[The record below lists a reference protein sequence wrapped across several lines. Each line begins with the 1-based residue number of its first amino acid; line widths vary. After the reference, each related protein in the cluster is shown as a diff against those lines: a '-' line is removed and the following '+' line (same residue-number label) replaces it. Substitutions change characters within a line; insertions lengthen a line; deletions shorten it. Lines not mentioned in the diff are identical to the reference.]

1 VSTSPVLYAILAV
14 IIVIMAVF
22 RSALYRKNRIEGLFR
37 VLGVVEVG
45 AITLLLCALVLVG
58 CMQIFLRNF
67 FHSGILWADPLMR
80 HIVLWLGCLGAALA
94 TARVRHINIDVFS
107 RLIPR
112 RQKGI
117 RRAVVYTATATAAFF
132 LGVAALRLVA
142 DERAFGDVTFGTV
155 KTWALQTVMPFSF
168 FVISYRSLV
177 NLFTGRESEPGGAE
191 SHGEPPTSDAA
202 EASET

>member
-1 VSTSPVLYAILAV
+1 M
-14 IIVIMAVF
+14 IIVTMAVF
-22 RSALYRKNRIEGLFR
+22 RSSLYRKKRIEGLFR
-37 VLGVVEVG
+37 VLGAVEVG
-45 AITLLLCALVLVG
+45 VITLLLCGLVLMG

-107 RLIPR
+107 RLIPQQR
-112 RQKGI
+112 KGI
-117 RRAVVYTATATAAFF
+117 RRAVVYTATAIAAFF
-132 LGVAALRLVA
+132 LGVAAQRLVA
-142 DERAFGDVTFGTV
+142 DERAFGDVAFGTV
-155 KTWALQTVMPFSF
+155 KTWTLQTVMPFSF

-191 SHGEPPTSDAA
+191 SHGEPPTGGAA
-202 EASET
+202 EAGET

>member
-1 VSTSPVLYAILAV
+1 MEA
-14 IIVIMAVF
+14 
-22 RSALYRKNRIEGLFR
+22 LFR

-45 AITLLLCALVLVG
+45 VITLLLCALVLVG

-94 TARVRHINIDVFS
+94 TTRIRHINIDVFS

-117 RRAVVYTATATAAFF
+117 RRAVVYTATAIAAFF

-142 DERAFGDVTFGTV
+142 DERAFGDIAFGTV
-155 KTWALQTVMPFSF
+155 KTWVLQTVLPFCF

-177 NLFTGRESEPGGAE
+177 NLFTGRESETGAADTF
-191 SHGEPPTSDAA
+191 GEPPNGGAA